1 MNTVRNQI
9 SQKSRH
15 LVLQPAQI
23 LTLSRPSD
31 GVSIRLNVQSGV
43 LRLSSTATDQSEEIT
58 LALSSRYEQGRF
70 QHPGDFNLQV
80 EALTEARFWIE
91 YHHMGSV
98 PERDFL
104 SDWILH
110 LHWVRHPVKTE
121 VRLMRLFQLMC
132 QRLGK
137 RTMDGYLIEFLLP
150 HIRIAEIVGATRS
163 TVSRT
168 IGTLKRSGLIII
180 NDEEKQLTLPI
191 STD

>member
-1 MNTVRNQI
+1 MNAVRNQI
-9 SQKSRH
+9 SQKGRH

-31 GVSIRLNVQSGV
+31 GVTMQLNVQSGV

-58 LALSSRYEQGRF
+58 LALSSRHEQGRF

-80 EALTEARFWIE
+80 EALTEVRFWVE
-91 YHHMGSV
+91 YQHMGSV
-98 PERDFL
+98 PQRDFL

-121 VRLMRLFQLMC
+121 DRLLRLFKLMC

-150 HIRIAEIVGATRS
+150 HIRIAEIIGATRS

-168 IGTLKRSGLIII
+168 IGNLKRSGVITID
-180 NDEEKQLTLPI
+180 DEEKQLMLPI
-191 STD
+191 SMD